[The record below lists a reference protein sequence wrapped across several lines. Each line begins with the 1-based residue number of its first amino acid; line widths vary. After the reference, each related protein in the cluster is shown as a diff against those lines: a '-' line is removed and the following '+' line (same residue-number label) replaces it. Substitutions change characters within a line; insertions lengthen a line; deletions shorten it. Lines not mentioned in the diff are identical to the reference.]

1 MKKITYQ
8 HKTGK
13 GGSVSAETAERK
25 KAKTTPGPVMDKKSP
40 QPAVDQKKEG

>member
-13 GGSVSAETAERK
+13 GGSVSAETADREK
-25 KAKTTPGPVMDKKSP
+25 VKTTPGSVTGKKSP